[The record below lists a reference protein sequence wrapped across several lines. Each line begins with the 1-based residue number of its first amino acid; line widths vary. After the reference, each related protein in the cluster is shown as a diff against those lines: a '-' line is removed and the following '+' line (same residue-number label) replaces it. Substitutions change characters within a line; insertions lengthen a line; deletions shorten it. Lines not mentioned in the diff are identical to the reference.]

1 MGELLERI
9 DSPADLRRL
18 PEDELPQVVDELR
31 DMIIQ
36 VTSNTGGHLGASL
49 GAAEL
54 IVALHYLYDTP
65 KDKLILG
72 CWTSSLY
79 A

>member
-31 DMIIQ
+31 DQ
-36 VTSNTGGHLGASL
+36 RVRLG
-49 GAAEL
+49 
-54 IVALHYLYDTP
+54 
-65 KDKLILG
+65 
-72 CWTSSLY
+72 
-79 A
+79 